1 MKFNVS
7 EINKLSLVDFLKLF
21 NSLTEQE
28 LIDII
33 DSNAL
38 FNVNENIFK
47 AFFLRSNIEVKKHI
61 LKNEIMFDK
70 VMNIKS
76 NANGKILFELV
87 DTQTLRLII
96 SSQYIIKYEQ
106 LIINYLKKINYET
119 FSKIINEIDFLQAFN
134 VNSIYKNNKYLYDF
148 LVNTLKYDINISE
161 LFINRIKNGL
171 NPLTLLRTSNEK
183 ELFILAKFNL
193 IVKIC
198 FERKIYH

>member
-47 AFFLRSNIEVKKHI
+47 ALFLRSNIEVKKHI
-61 LKNEIMFDK
+61 LKNEILFDK

-106 LIINYLKKINYET
+106 QIINYLKKINYET

-134 VNSIYKNNKYLYDF
+134 INSIYKNNKYLYDF

-193 IVKIC
+193 IVNIKD
-198 FERKIYH
+198 E